1 MDRRVDG
8 WKDGRVGLRIAY
20 SNQKLVLE
28 KTIVW
33 SRIVS
38 KTNESLKT
46 EMGSII
52 PFISLVSSPK
62 INQE

>member
-1 MDRRVDG
+1 MEG
-8 WKDGRVGLRIAY
+8 WKDGRAGLRIAY